1 MPTYYAN
8 GITAKLRTCDLQST
22 LSDTIEL
29 RQGAAQREDAAR
41 VQNIF
46 AQGRKLPER
55 PIGPDGSDKGVLNF
69 IGPNSDLPLY
79 MVEAGQSVG
88 EKNEDAMEGI
98 EQQRLPI
105 SSDDSPLTSLG
116 ATPTPTK
123 TRSKKSSPLKPTA
136 PAVQPP
142 ACDPPPTEHSLSAL
156 LQDVNNYLTT
166 PRKALVVEVNLSQKS
181 FLATNVQK
189 SSRKRSSAKDLKIE
203 VFVNG
208 ELCDVEYV
216 AARKAFE
223 ISAETMRYSGLRLH
237 RQVEKPL
244 VYAPAGSRNVQG
256 HASTVRR
263 QWAAVCDALVDEA
276 DIRGR
281 DQSGAL
287 PPSAE
292 FLMAL
297 ATLEVLERMKGCE
310 ALGVIDVIITAGKGK
325 KYGPDTAYITAPA
338 RLDDAGYQRQRMPA
352 LDLSEKSLR
361 FAGSIFD
368 ITNPFEDLAT
378 FNSSPETLLR
388 RSQTQ
393 ATSAPPV
400 SHVLPIG
407 SPTPKKSAGNLEL
420 ASEMGIEL
428 DPKKILFE
436 SFEKTSGRAGRGART
451 LNQRLGDVK
460 KMSPANRDK
469 EIDKLKE
476 QYGTTPTKV
485 KADEEPVTKKKK
497 PNTNFGLADAD
508 VDIDMPMED
517 NDEDALIAE
526 DETTMNPAEMLKHW
540 QPRSG
545 GAVKLSENM
554 ADVDAQ
560 LTEQRLDLAISEGG
574 SPDGHLVRRIAS
586 MSPQRTPTK
595 KTKASALAN
604 SPTAVQVKSQRR
616 SGRPPKTPQAQRTS
630 TVFAGDNGSP
640 SKPQT
645 PNTQRSCG
653 LNRTAHKW
661 EPKELT
667 SAQAL
672 QQFKAPEVCQGSCVT
687 YAEEKDAQRQV
698 VKARNGEFREEEVV
712 VGMRFVVVWWAMSD
726 CSSIRRG

>member
-8 GITAKLRTCDLQST
+8 GITAKLTTCDLQST

-46 AQGRKLPER
+46 AQGCKLPER
-55 PIGPDGSDKGVLNF
+55 PIGQDGSDKSVLTF
-69 IGPNSDLPLY
+69 IGSNSDLPLY
-79 MVEAGQSVG
+79 MVEAGESVG
-88 EKNEDAMEGI
+88 KKNGHENEDAMEGI
-98 EQQRLPI
+98 EQQRPPS

-142 ACDPPPTEHSLSAL
+142 ASDPPPIEHSLAGL
-156 LQDVNNYLTT
+156 LQDVNNYLST
-166 PRKALVVEVNLSQKS
+166 PSKALVVEVNLSQKS

-189 SSRKRSSAKDLKIE
+189 SSRKRNSAKDLKIE

-223 ISAETMRYSGLRLH
+223 ISAEMMRYAGLRLH

-244 VYAPAGSRNVQG
+244 VYAPAPSSKTVQG
-256 HASTVRR
+256 DALAARR
-263 QWAAVCDALVDEA
+263 RWAAVCDALVEEA

-281 DQSGAL
+281 DQFGAL

-297 ATLEVLERMKGCE
+297 ATLEVPERVQGRE
-310 ALGVIDVIITAGKGK
+310 ALGAVDIIITAGKGK
-325 KYGPDTAYITAPA
+325 KYGPETAYITAPA
-338 RLDDAGYQRQRMPA
+338 RLDDPRYQRQRMPA
-352 LDLSEKSLR
+352 FDLPEKSSL

-368 ITNPFEDLAT
+368 MPNPFEDLAT
-378 FNSSPETLLR
+378 FNSSPEITLR
-388 RSQTQ
+388 RSQAQ

-400 SHVLPIG
+400 SHVLPTG

-420 ASEMGIEL
+420 AAEMGIEL

-460 KMSPANRDK
+460 KMSPTNRDK

-497 PNTNFGLADAD
+497 PNTNRTLDFGLHVAD
-508 VDIDMPMED
+508 VDVDIKTMDPM
-517 NDEDALIAE
+517 NV
-526 DETTMNPAEMLKHW
+526 LKHW
-540 QPRSG
+540 QPRSD
-545 GAVKLSENM
+545 GAVKLSGNM
-554 ADVDAQ
+554 PDVDTQ
-560 LTEQRLDLAISEGG
+560 LTEQRLDLAISEGA

-604 SPTAVQVKSQRR
+604 SPTTVLVKSQRR

-630 TVFAGDNGSP
+630 TISVGDNGSP

-672 QQFKAPEVCQGSCVT
+672 QQFEAPEVCKGSCVT
-687 YAEEKDAQRQV
+687 FAEEKDAQRQV
-698 VKARNGEFREEEVV
+698 AKARNGEFREEEVV
-712 VGMRFVVVWWAMSD
+712 VGMRFVVV
-726 CSSIRRG
+726 